1 MNQEGQGIRKGR
13 GEIHERFHQVRGN
26 YSDVSFN
33 FINVTWFQIGV
44 CTSSAYM
51 HNIYFLS
58 CIFSFLYIFTCI
70 LLPSLIAFFNIT
82 PYKNEQKMSMLFS
95 S

>member
-1 MNQEGQGIRKGR
+1 MNQEGQGVRKGR
-13 GEIHERFHQVRGN
+13 VEIHERFHQVRGN
-26 YSDVSFN
+26 YSNVFFI

-44 CTSSAYM
+44 CTSPACM

-58 CIFSFLYIFTCI
+58 CIFSFLYIFTHI
-70 LLPSLIAFFNIT
+70 LLPSVIAYLNIT
-82 PYKNEQKMSMLFS
+82 PYKNEMFS